1 MKDTVSVERV
11 TMLHPLVRQEV
22 INAIDAIEC
31 KLLPKNAKIRIVQ
44 GLRTIDEQN
53 ALYAQGRTKPGKIVT
68 NAKGGSSFHNYGVAI
83 DFAIMYDK
91 DNDGIYEE
99 LSWDT
104 NIDLD
109 KNGQTEWKTVVDNFV
124 ALGWS
129 WGGAWRTFKDLPHL
143 EKTFKISWRDM
154 FDKYNKK
161 DFIPGTKY
169 INIIAK

>member
-1 MKDTVSVERV
+1 MKDVVSIGRV
-11 TMLHPLVRQEV
+11 AMLHPLLRQEV
-22 INAIDAIEC
+22 TNAIEAIEC
-31 KLLPKNAKIRIVQ
+31 NSLPKNAMVRIVQ
-44 GLRTIDEQN
+44 GLRTIEEQD

-91 DNDGIYEE
+91 DNNGTYEE

-104 NIDLD
+104 NIDFD
-109 KNGQTEWKTVVDNFV
+109 KNGKTEWKAVVDNFV
-124 ALGWS
+124 TLGWG

-143 EKTFKISWRDM
+143 EKTFKLTWRDM

-169 INIIAK
+169 INIISK

>member
-1 MKDTVSVERV
+1 
-11 TMLHPLVRQEV
+11 MLHPLVSQEV
-22 INAIDAIEC
+22 TNAIDAIEC
-31 KLLPKNAKIRIVQ
+31 NSLPKNSKIRIVQ
-44 GLRTIDEQN
+44 GLRTIEEQD

-91 DNDGIYEE
+91 DNNGIYEE
-99 LSWDT
+99 LSWNPD
-104 NIDLD
+104 IDSD
-109 KNGQTEWKTVVDNFV
+109 KNGQTEWKAVVDNFV

-143 EKTFKISWRDM
+143 EKTFKLSWREM